1 MSGRGEQSAVVTESD
16 AVSLGRLLI
25 VEDKPADRAAFVR
38 LCRAQDAFDD
48 LETAASGAAALVR
61 IRASPPDVVLLDCEL
76 ADMTGFDVLREL
88 PAEERPPSIMVAS
101 DERYA
106 IQAFESAAVDYL
118 TKPVSATRFAVA
130 ISRARARLVARVAGT
145 LRRDIIAAIHKATV
159 GADASSPPIRR
170 LIGEKAHRLHFL
182 PIETI
187 DYIKSDGNYVSIY
200 VGEQKYT
207 SRDSV
212 KRLTAELKHAG
223 FERIRRD
230 TLINLGR
237 VAFAEKLGQATL
249 AFTLSSGTRLL
260 SRSSYRLE
268 LAASLRRT
276 PSGHVTLDKWG
287 PT

>member
-1 MSGRGEQSAVVTESD
+1 VSGRGEQSAVVPEAD
-16 AVSLGRLLI
+16 PVGLGRLLI

-48 LETAASGAAALVR
+48 LETAASGAAALAI

-76 ADMTGFDVLREL
+76 ADMTGFDLLREL
-88 PAEERPPSIMVAS
+88 RADERPPSIMVAS

-130 ISRARARLVARVAGT
+130 ISRARARMVARVAGM
-145 LRRDIIAAIHKATV
+145 LRRDLIAAIHKATV
-159 GADASSPPIRR
+159 SADASSSRPIRR
-170 LIGEKAHRLHFL
+170 LIGEKAHRFHFL

-212 KRLTAELKHAG
+212 KRLTPELKHAG

-276 PSGHVTLDKWG
+276 PSGHVT